1 MSNDKNNPGDGK
13 TAASALNAPGPL
25 VDLALV
31 ASLATQLEEAKQAP
45 LTIPEICGDDL
56 DTDALDPD
64 KLLVVQQGKV
74 LDLSAAL
81 LPVERITQT
90 HADPES
96 FAGAVRR
103 WGRRDM
109 TVQFM
114 HPKDNRVVAWLDYH
128 EDRSYLPKLLDHKRK
143 VTATMAKEVEVV
155 VAGAK
160 ADAATEAQKAE
171 LEQVQQALQAAASK
185 VQQALQAAASK
196 VQLWPDDAKSWSQNR
211 QERRRVPRERVDLH
225 LVPSEEFLAWTGI
238 AGKEIE
244 QATFAEFVEGH
255 IEDIEGNETYAH
267 GGAFLKV
274 ALELEGRRDVT
285 WESKANVQTGDRHL
299 VWKEQTGAVGGTIV
313 PRRLRLLLRPFR
325 GMPRREYIAA
335 VQFRALPKGVTFR
348 LDFLRLETVQAEA
361 RAEVASLLQ
370 TRTGYPVYVGEA
382 TS

>member
-1 MSNDKNNPGDGK
+1 MSYDKNNPGDGK

-45 LTIPEICGDDL
+45 LTIPDIYGDDF
-56 DTDALDPD
+56 DTDNLDPD

-90 HADPES
+90 HTEPAS
-96 FAGAVRR
+96 FAAAVLR

-114 HPKDNRVVAWLDYH
+114 HPRDNRVVAWLDYH

-185 VQQALQAAASK
+185 VQAC
-196 VQLWPDDAKSWSQNR
+196 PDDAKSWSQDKE
-211 QERRRVPRERVDLH
+211 ERRRLPRERVDLH

-238 AGKEIE
+238 SGKEIE
-244 QATFAEFVEGH
+244 QAAFAEFVEGH

-267 GGAFLKV
+267 GSAFLKV
-274 ALELEGRRDVT
+274 AMELEGRRDVT
-285 WESKANVQTGDRHL
+285 WESRANTQTGDRQL
-299 VWKEQTGAVGGTIV
+299 VWKEQTGAVGGTSV
-313 PRRLRLLLRPFR
+313 PRRLRLMLRPFQ

-348 LDFLRLETVQAEA
+348 LDFLRLATVQAEA
-361 RAEVASLLQ
+361 RAEVAAQLQ
-370 TRTGYPVYVGEA
+370 ASTGYPVYVGEA
-382 TS
+382 TI